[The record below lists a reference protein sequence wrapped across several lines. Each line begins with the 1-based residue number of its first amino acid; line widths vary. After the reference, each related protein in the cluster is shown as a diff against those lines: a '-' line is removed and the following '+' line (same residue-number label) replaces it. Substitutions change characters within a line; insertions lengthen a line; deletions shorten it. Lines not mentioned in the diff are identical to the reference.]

1 MTKKAGIMNDG
12 RAIFLLKPPGLLTSP
27 GILLEEVSEQAQV
40 VPLFVLCFLLTGI
53 NLSSAWRAAVGL
65 TVLIV
70 RAILKVRQ
78 SS

>member
-1 MTKKAGIMNDG
+1 MNDG

-53 NLSSAWRAAVGL
+53 NLSSA
-65 TVLIV
+65 
-70 RAILKVRQ
+70 
-78 SS
+78 